1 MTSYVDAAS
10 SKQDASGTTTNS
22 TTSIAVTAGD
32 LILIFSKFEGD
43 GTSTT
48 CTISDNAGG
57 GTNVYTSRANKNHAS
72 ANLWAWMHSAIAKAS
87 ETLTFTQTFSAAQSF
102 RNFHITVHRP
112 TASTTFAYDNA
123 IATDNSGTSTPST
136 GSFAVAGVGGAA
148 MASFAEYN
156 SGTWTQGTGWTE
168 RIDSAAYSE
177 TRILTNETTID
188 GTATW
193 TATDSSIA
201 LAVAFKEE
209 SSAGPITDGPKL
221 VSVRSNIR
229 FN

>member
-1 MTSYVDAAS
+1 VTSFVDVAS
-10 SKQDASGTTTNS
+10 SKNDASGTTTNS

-32 LILIFSKFEGD
+32 LILAFSKYEG
-43 GTSTT
+43 GAGAT

-57 GTNVYTSRANKNHAS
+57 GTNTYTQRTSKSHGS
-72 ANLWAWMHSAIAKAS
+72 ANLSAFMHSAIAKAT
-87 ETLTFTQTFSAAQSF
+87 ETLTFTQTFSGAQTF

-112 TASTTFAYDNA
+112 SASTTFAYDNA
-123 IATDNSGTSTPST
+123 IATDNSATSTPST

-201 LAVAFKEE
+201 IAVAFKEE
-209 SSAGPITDGPKL
+209 SSAPPITDGPAL